1 MSLVPRGVTR
11 RANRLGVVAQNALE
25 VVLLGGLE
33 TGERPAPFEVV
44 TEQRIYR
51 LRHYFADGGSGA
63 TRAGDGSAGPD
74 ANGAAAAATSAN
86 DAGPGD
92 TAGPDAATAEG
103 EAVDDRPV
111 VLLVPPMM
119 LATEVYDV
127 SPQASAVTE
136 LHRLGMDPWVVD
148 FGAPE
153 HEEGGLERTLTDH
166 VLAVSDAIDRVR
178 RATGR
183 DVHLTGYS
191 QGGMFCYQ
199 CAAYRRSDGI
209 ASIITFGSPVDFS
222 GKLPL
227 GLPNAATH
235 LAHFL
240 ADEVFAERA
249 LPGWASS
256 TIFRMM
262 DPVKTTRQRID
273 FLRRLGDREALLP
286 REGQRRFLEGG
297 GFVAWS
303 GPAIAELLRQFVA
316 HNRMISGGFVVEGR
330 LVTLADLTCPI
341 LVFTGD
347 FDTIAI
353 PETVR
358 AIQRAT
364 PRTAAYE
371 VRVPSGHFGMVVGSS
386 AGEVSWP
393 TVDAWTSWVQRG
405 KPAGEPAPERFER
418 IVDDGPRELEGGPT
432 VVASVELA
440 ATASMGLARSVVRTA
455 RRSGRAMFGLA
466 TEAAAQLPRIF
477 RLEQIQPNTRI
488 SMGLLLDE
496 QAGRAPDDV
505 LFLFEDRAI
514 THAAAKHRID
524 SIVRGLIS
532 LGVRQ
537 GQHIGVLMQPR
548 PSGLSAVAALSRLGA
563 VAVLMRPDGDLERE
577 AELGQVEAVIAD
589 PELASAAA
597 EALDVEVFVLGGGSD
612 PRDLGPRVIDMER
625 IDPDVVQVP
634 AWYRPNAGRAADHA
648 FVVFSG
654 EGAGTRAK
662 RITNHRWALSA
673 FGTATAASL
682 SPADTVYAVTPLHHP
697 SGLLTTVGGAVAS
710 GARIALARQFDTAT
724 FWDEVRRYGVTVVS
738 YTWTL
743 LGELVEAPRH
753 PAETHSP
760 LRLFI
765 GSGMPRGLWLRVL
778 DRFSPAR
785 VLEFYASTEGD
796 AVLANVS
803 SRPGSKGRRLPGSA
817 EVRLARWD
825 ATTGTLLEGADGF
838 VLPADHGEIGMLLA
852 RVRTSVEVAPG
863 TPLRGVFARGDAWH
877 VTGDLFRYDDRGDLW
892 LVDHAQA
899 AIHTA
904 RGVVYAFPIH
914 DALGGLPAIDL
925 SVVYAVDGPEGA
937 LAVAAVTLR
946 DGHEL
951 TPADLT
957 ATLTGLDAGCRPDL
971 VHVVDE
977 IPVTTWY
984 RPMIGALREAGV
996 PRVRRPARAWALDRE
1011 RDVYVP
1017 LTAAA
1022 RRRLEAGAAP
1032 AEAAAAD

>member
-1 MSLVPRGVTR
+1 MSVLPRAVVR
-11 RANRLGVVAQNALE
+11 RANRLGVIAQNALE

-33 TGERPAPFEVV
+33 TGERPAPYEVV
-44 TEQRIYR
+44 TEQRVYR
-51 LRHYFADGGSGA
+51 LRRYFAD
-63 TRAGDGSAGPD
+63 TP
-74 ANGAAAAATSAN
+74 
-86 DAGPGD
+86 P
-92 TAGPDAATAEG
+92 E
-103 EAVDDRPV
+103 EDRPV

-127 SPQASAVTE
+127 SPAASAVTE
-136 LHRLGMDPWVVD
+136 LHRQGMDPWVVD

-153 HEEGGLERTLTDH
+153 REEGGLERTLTDH

-178 RATGR
+178 EATGR

-199 CAAYRRSDGI
+199 TAAYRRSAGL
-209 ASIITFGSPVDFS
+209 ASIVTFGAPVDFS
-222 GKLPL
+222 SQLPL
-227 GLPNAATH
+227 GIPSAATG

-240 ADEVFAERA
+240 ADQVFAERA

-256 TIFRMM
+256 AVFRMM
-262 DPVKTTRQRID
+262 DPVKTARQRID

-286 REGQRRFLEGG
+286 REGQRRFLEGE

-316 HNRMISGGFVVEGR
+316 HNRMVSGGFVVEGR
-330 LVTLADLTCPI
+330 LVTLADITCPI
-341 LVFTGD
+341 LAFTGD
-347 FDTIAI
+347 FDTIAQ
-353 PETVR
+353 PDSVR
-358 AIQRAT
+358 GIQRAT

-371 VRVPSGHFGMVVGSS
+371 VTVPTGHFGMIVGSS
-386 AGEVSWP
+386 SGEVTWP
-393 TVDAWTSWVQRG
+393 TVGRWVRWVEG
-405 KPAGEPAPERFER
+405 DDEAVDPPPPEMDR
-418 IVDDGPRELEGGPT
+418 IVDDGPRELEAGPT
-432 VVASVELA
+432 ILASVDLA
-440 ATASMGLARSVVRTA
+440 ANASLGVARSVVRGA

-466 TEAAAQLPRIF
+466 TEATAQLPRIF
-477 RLEQIQPNTRI
+477 RLEQIQPATRM

-496 QAGRAPDDV
+496 QARRAPDDV

-537 GQHIGVLMQPR
+537 GQPIGVLMQPR
-548 PSGLSAVAALSRLGA
+548 PSGLSTVAALSRLGA

-577 AELGQVEAVIAD
+577 AELGQVEAVVAD
-589 PELASAAA
+589 PELATDAARV
-597 EALDVEVFVLGGGSD
+597 LGVDVFVLGGGAD
-612 PRDLGPRVIDMER
+612 PRDLGPGVVDMER
-625 IDPDVVQVP
+625 IDPDAVQVP
-634 AWYRPNAGRAADHA
+634 GWYRPNAGRAADHA

-710 GARIALARQFDTAT
+710 GARIALARQFDATT
-724 FWDEVRRYGVTVVS
+724 FWDEVRRYGVTVVA

-743 LGELVEAPRH
+743 LRELTEAPPH
-753 PAETHSP
+753 PAEAHSP

-778 DRFSPAR
+778 DRFAPAQ

-796 AVLANVS
+796 AVLANVA
-803 SRPGSKGRRLPGSA
+803 SRPGAKGRRLPGSA

-825 ATTGTLLEGADGF
+825 PVAGTLLEGPDGF
-838 VLPADHGEIGMLLA
+838 VLQAEPGQIGMLLA
-852 RVRTSVEVAPG
+852 RVRTAVEVAPG

-877 VTGDLFRYDDRGDLW
+877 VTGDLFRMDDRGDLW

-899 AIHTA
+899 ATHTP
-904 RGVVYAFPIH
+904 RGIVYAFPIH
-914 DALGGLPAIDL
+914 DALGALPAIDL
-925 SVVYAVDGPEGA
+925 SAVYGLEGPDGR

-946 DGHEL
+946 PGHTL

-957 ATLTGLDAGCRPDL
+957 AALSALVEDGRPDL

-984 RPMIGALREAGV
+984 RPMIAALREAGL
-996 PRVRRPARAWALDRE
+996 PKVRRPARAWVLDAGLDR
-1011 RDVYVP
+1011 YVA
-1017 LTAAA
+1017 LTPA
-1022 RRRLEAGAAP
+1022 RRRALAAP
-1032 AEAAAAD
+1032 AGDAPVAAR